1 MEPVNHRILAAFGIT
16 FQSVE
21 EEKRFIEAAN
31 ERFMVQVG
39 AEISKAAS
47 LEQIQEY
54 LMQCR
59 TDSALRAQWIQNCCP
74 SCQEVICRVWQSFC
88 KELCQMQKGSGQDS
102 LEPDSI
108 EPE

>member
-1 MEPVNHRILAAFGIT
+1 MGPVNHRILAAFGIT
-16 FQSVE
+16 FQNAE

-47 LEQIQEY
+47 LEQIQAY
-54 LMQCR
+54 LMQYR

-74 SCQEVICRVWQSFC
+74 GYQEVIRRVWQSFC
-88 KELCQMQKGSGQDS
+88 KELCQMQKDAEQGG
-102 LEPDSI
+102 LGPDSI

>member
-16 FQSVE
+16 FQSAE

-74 SCQEVICRVWQSFC
+74 SYQEVIRRVWQSFC
-88 KELCQMQKGSGQDS
+88 KELCQM
-102 LEPDSI
+102 
-108 EPE
+108 